1 MPRLRAKEGF
11 TRDAAGVLTCRC
23 GLSHAAPASLVGGG
37 APQPVRRT
45 ASGGRVPVRRTAS
58 GGSGGRGGGGK
69 KKPSRVQ
76 EWLAEVAKRLSGVPR
91 FVLTDA
97 HAAYARTL
105 KDTSRRG
112 CTDLGLALASL
123 EFALQK
129 SRLERPRAELCAAAS
144 ERVSMPQLTACAK
157 VVRRQNAEPLPDGTP
172 TVAHFVARLCDE
184 LKQRG
189 QYAKAAAAVAAR
201 TVELGAG
208 RGVQPLVVAAA
219 VCLLVFE
226 RHTSK
231 ALEGRQTDADIAAA
245 ASVAHADLMSCYTLE
260 LLPHV
265 HELLDASV
273 EAILPK
279 PASAGDLTALLAAP
293 APPTPP
299 QKQKAPSARRRSKP
313 PPTGRTPPTVAGG
326 GAATPGAA
334 AAAAGPPAAA
344 TAADGAAASD
354 AAATA
359 AAAPAAPAVE
369 RASSAE
375 AEADQS
381 LRCLHCNEKH
391 GGPPGTELCEGCR
404 EDQCGLCGRVDP
416 IATDADGRC
425 FGCMRE
431 AVLRARAAMGAL
443 RGCTARRRWRP
454 WCRWRR
460 RR

>member
-1 MPRLRAKEGF
+1 MSSSGKQPAAGSSPTPMSESESEDDGSGGSSASSSPMCSPKPSPPGSPGTSILGDVVPCPDCGQKEGF

-208 RGVQPLVVAAA
+208 RA
-219 VCLLVFE
+219 C
-226 RHTSK
+226 S
-231 ALEGRQTDADIAAA
+231 
-245 ASVAHADLMSCYTLE
+245 
-260 LLPHV
+260 
-265 HELLDASV
+265 
-273 EAILPK
+273 
-279 PASAGDLTALLAAP
+279 
-293 APPTPP
+293 
-299 QKQKAPSARRRSKP
+299 PSWWRRRCVCS
-313 PPTGRTPPTVAGG
+313 
-326 GAATPGAA
+326 
-334 AAAAGPPAAA
+334 
-344 TAADGAAASD
+344 S
-354 AAATA
+354 
-359 AAAPAAPAVE
+359 
-369 RASSAE
+369 SSAT
-375 AEADQS
+375 
-381 LRCLHCNEKH
+381 R
-391 GGPPGTELCEGCR
+391 
-404 EDQCGLCGRVDP
+404 
-416 IATDADGRC
+416 
-425 FGCMRE
+425 
-431 AVLRARAAMGAL
+431 
-443 RGCTARRRWRP
+443 RRRWRAGRRTP
-454 WCRWRR
+454 TLPRR
-460 RR
+460 RRWRTPTSCRATRSSSSRTSTSC